1 MVHLSFFSVQLFA
14 GGGGHWYIKNIWS
27 QAIASFLVEA
37 RHQSCT
43 DELPSTLILLLD
55 RDFDLFKLSCRCSW
69 NCLLHSCSRLIL
81 FSRWMSWSSF
91 FFSTINWRRLARC
104 WGMTVFRVDI
114 FTGGLDLLI
123 LASFSSSD
131 PPPVMEELL
140 ELLLRMVSS
149 SSPCSCAILW
159 MMSFNIELHS
169 RSISPPSTAFGCC
182 GPPRAA
188 SASRRSWRFLYW
200 TYPTT
205 AIGARNMM
213 LGGWV
218 AGWLWA
224 LGSRRTAV
232 EAEEVRRLRW

>member
-1 MVHLSFFSVQLFA
+1 MVHLSFFSVQFL
-14 GGGGHWYIKNIWS
+14 GVQDMHWYIKKIWS
-27 QAIASFLVEA
+27 QAIARFLVKA

-43 DELPSTLILLLD
+43 ELPSTLILLFD

-114 FTGGLDLLI
+114 FTGGLDLLM
-123 LASFSSSD
+123 LDSFSSSD
-131 PPPVMEELL
+131 PPPVMEEL
-140 ELLLRMVSS
+140 ELLRMVSSS

-159 MMSFNIELHS
+159 MISFNIELHS

-182 GPPRAA
+182 GPPWAA

-205 AIGARNMM
+205 AIGARNI
-213 LGGWV
+213 LGM
-218 AGWLWA
+218 AGRLWA
-224 LGSRRTAV
+224 LGLRRTAV